1 MHAATR
7 SASQTRVLIVD
18 DDKDLRDQVAA
29 YLIEY
34 DYVVS
39 TAHDASS
46 MEAVLIGKEVD
57 LVILDVMMPGEDG
70 FSLCRRLAEKPGP
83 AVIMLSAMGDDTD
96 RILGLEL
103 GADDYL
109 AKPCNPRELLA
120 RVRAVLRR
128 REDGAPGLPQRN
140 ETLCFLGFTVSLS
153 RRRVKA
159 PNGVSILF
167 TAGEFAL
174 LCAFLSKPEVILSRE
189 RLLELA
195 RGGDAGA
202 SDRVV
207 DVQVSRLRR
216 KLHACSNTEIIRTFR
231 GSGYMFDA
239 KVTRA

>member
-1 MHAATR
+1 LHAATR

-29 YLIEY
+29 YLVEY

-70 FSLCRRLAEKPGP
+70 LSICRRLTSGPGP

-96 RILGLEL
+96 RIIGLEL
-103 GADDYL
+103 GADDYV

-128 REDGAPGLPQRN
+128 REEAAPRRTEVLS
-140 ETLCFLGFTVSLS
+140 FLGFTVLAA
-153 RRRVKA
+153 RRQVKA
-159 PNGVSILF
+159 PNGVTILF
-167 TAGEFAL
+167 TAGEFSL
-174 LCAFLSKPEVILSRE
+174 LYAFLSKPQVVLSRE

-195 RGGDAGA
+195 HGGETGVF
-202 SDRVV
+202 DRAV

-216 KLHACSNTEIIRTFR
+216 KLHACSDVEIIKTLR
-231 GSGYMFDA
+231 GSGYLFDA
-239 KVTRA
+239 KVTRS

>member
-1 MHAATR
+1 MHAVHTE
-7 SASQTRVLIVD
+7 SQTRILVVD
-18 DDKDLRDQVAA
+18 DDQELRDHVAS
-29 YLIEY
+29 YLAGHGY
-34 DYVVS
+34 SVLV
-39 TAHDASS
+39 ARDAFS
-46 MEAVLIGKEVD
+46 MEAMLAGNEVD

-70 FSLCRRLAEKPGP
+70 LSVCRRLAQGPGP

-128 REDGAPGLPQRN
+128 REDAAPGDSLRTG
-140 ETLCFLGFTVSLS
+140 TLSFLGFTVSPT

-195 RGGDAGA
+195 RGGDAST

-216 KLHACSNTEIIRTFR
+216 KLHACSETEIIRTFR